1 MKVEILGPVCLE
13 CDKLAE
19 NAQRAI
25 EELGVD
31 AEIVRITDVEEMTRR
46 GVMITP
52 ALAVDGELKS
62 TGKVLSSIEIADHLS
77 G

>member
-1 MKVEILGPVCLE
+1 MKVEILGPVCPE

-19 NAQRAI
+19 NAQRAVQ
-25 EELGVD
+25 ELGVD
-31 AEIVRITDVEEMTRR
+31 AEIIRITDIEEMTRR

-52 ALAVDGELKS
+52 ALAVDGEVKS
-62 TGKVLSSIEIADHLS
+62 AGKVLSSIEIADYLS